1 MLQHFLSF
9 LLNLFKITILLIGP
23 LKQQQLLGTACVS
36 LNSEVLHHV
45 SLLTAWEATESPC
58 CCWREALWNIDYV
71 HYNVFDIDKNSYRV
85 LLCLYICFVR
95 GLLDRSTAR
104 YFYKGPKT
112 SLHKHTGNLVEN
124 LFSKK
129 CAFENYLQ
137 LLT

>member
-1 MLQHFLSF
+1 MMAVMIVSSLVSMMTV
-9 LLNLFKITILLIGP
+9 KLIS
-23 LKQQQLLGTACVS
+23 ASSVMS
-36 LNSEVLHHV
+36 
-45 SLLTAWEATESPC
+45 
-58 CCWREALWNIDYV
+58 
-71 HYNVFDIDKNSYRV
+71 
-85 LLCLYICFVR
+85 R

-129 CAFENYLQ
+129 CAFKNYLQ